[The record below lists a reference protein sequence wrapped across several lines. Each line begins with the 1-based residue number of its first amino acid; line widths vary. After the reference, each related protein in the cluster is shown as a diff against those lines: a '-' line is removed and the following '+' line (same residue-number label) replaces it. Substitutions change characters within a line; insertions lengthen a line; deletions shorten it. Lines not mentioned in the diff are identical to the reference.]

1 MSIVN
6 RITTNALIA
15 PASLDLALAALPE
28 VVDVV
33 VPLVAGAAAV
43 TILLLL
49 SRRARHARIRELE
62 RCLDACR
69 HESETILNA
78 ANGIVW
84 TAAADG
90 SLIRHA
96 AWARLTG
103 QTPDQLRGLG
113 WMDAV
118 HPEDRARSLLAW
130 TTALSQQVPFELFHR
145 IRRADGRHHHMLA
158 RAVPFHG
165 APQEERWLGLHIDLS
180 EHLPLHDAGAH
191 YIHRVLDHLFS
202 FVSVLSV
209 DGTLIMTNEAP
220 LKAAGIRFEDV
231 AGKPFW
237 DCYWWNWSPAVQA
250 QLKRAI
256 AHAAGGVSSRYDAE
270 IRIAGGTLI
279 TMDFMLAPMRD
290 EDGRI
295 THLIPSGVDVSDRK
309 NAERALAERE
319 QFYRQLIEGMPL
331 LTWTC
336 LPDGSCDYVS
346 NRWQSYAGQDADFAG
361 GFATMD
367 PIHPQDRAAAAAAW
381 HKNVAEGNGFEL
393 EMRIR
398 RHDGVYRWF
407 ACYVTP
413 LRDTRDQI
421 VKWCCTGIDT
431 DDRKQMEEALR
442 QSETSLRTM
451 NSTLEKRVRDR
462 TAEAVAR
469 SEQLRALAL
478 DLAETESRER
488 KRLAQ
493 ILHDHFQQLVS
504 AAKLKAGLLRRKSDN
519 EPSQKALRDIESLLE
534 EAINASRSV
543 ATELSPPVLHD
554 AGLVA
559 AFQWLL
565 RRMEQDHQLVINM
578 ETSGQCEPDNEQVR
592 TIVFECTREILF
604 NVRKH
609 AGVDTASLRVER
621 LPEGL
626 LRIQVTDR
634 GRGFDTM
641 KLERRNSS
649 DTSFGLFSIRERLG
663 LIGGLLTVRSKPGE
677 GTCVEI
683 SVPCVSSPQRGAA
696 RISLELGPPQGPSLP
711 QSRKLRVLVAD
722 DHAIFR
728 EGLVAL
734 LTQETGVEVIAQ
746 AGDGVEAV
754 EMARQ
759 YRPDVM
765 IVDISM
771 PRMNGVQVTSTISRE
786 LPEIRIIGLSM
797 YEQQDMAKAML
808 DAGAMAYCPK
818 SGAADDTLLNL
829 LRSAATAP
837 AAG

>member
-1 MSIVN
+1 ML
-6 RITTNALIA
+6 ITVADPI
-15 PASLDLALAALPE
+15 AALPAAFALE
-28 VVDVV
+28 L
-33 VPLVAGAAAV
+33 PQIAWLAGTFAAGSAL
-43 TILLLL
+43 TYFALTRAR
-49 SRRARHARIRELE
+49 SRRARA
-62 RCLDACR
+62 LDLQHQLDVCR
-69 HESETILNA
+69 HELEAVTSA
-78 ANGIVW
+78 ANGITW
-84 TAAADG
+84 TASTNG
-90 SLIRHA
+90 SLVRDA
-96 AWARLTG
+96 AWGQLTG
-103 QTPDQLRGLG
+103 QSQAEMRDLG
-113 WMDAV
+113 WLDAL
-118 HPEDRARSLLAW
+118 HPEDRDRTLLAW
-130 TTALSQQVPFELFHR
+130 TTALSRHSTFETVHR
-145 IRRADGRHHHMLA
+145 VRLRDGTYREMLVKAIPLHGPPNA
-158 RAVPFHG
+158 RE
-165 APQEERWLGLHIDLS
+165 QWLGVHMDLS
-180 EHLPLHDAGAH
+180 AFRMADQLAEQAER
-191 YIHRVLDHLFS
+191 YVHRVLNHLFS
-202 FVSVLSV
+202 FVSVLTL
-209 DGTLIMTNEAP
+209 DGTLLMTNEAP
-220 LKAAGIRFEDV
+220 LRAGGIRLDEV
-231 AGKPFW
+231 KGKPFW
-237 DCYWWNWSPAVQA
+237 ETYWWSWSPAVQE

-256 AHAAGGVSSRYDAE
+256 AQAANGVSMRFDAE
-270 IRIAGGTLI
+270 IRVARGSLTTI
-279 TMDFMLAPMRD
+279 DFMLVPMRD
-290 EDGRI
+290 ESGTI

-336 LPDGSCDYVS
+336 LPDGTCDFVS
-346 NRWQSYAGQDADFAG
+346 NRWQTFAGQEADFRG

-367 PIHPQDRAAAAAAW
+367 QIHPDDRETVSRAW
-381 HKNVAEGNGFEL
+381 QQSVADSTGFQL
-393 EMRIR
+393 EMRMR
-398 RHDGVYRWF
+398 RHDGAYRWF

-413 LRDTRDQI
+413 LRNMRDEV

-442 QSETSLRTM
+442 YSETRLRTV
-451 NSTLEKRVRDR
+451 NSTLEKRVRER

-504 AAKLKAGLLRRKSDN
+504 AAKLKAGLLRRKTEAESA
-519 EPSQKALRDIESLLE
+519 QQALRDIESLLE

-543 ATELSPPVLHD
+543 ATQLSPPVLHD

-559 AFQWLL
+559 ALHWLV
-565 RRMEQDHQLVINM
+565 RRMEQDHQLSIDFQT
-578 ETSGQCEPDNEQVR
+578 EGECEPDNEQVR

-609 AGVDTASLRVER
+609 AAVDSATLRLQQ

-626 LRIQVTDR
+626 LRIEVTDR
-634 GRGFDTM
+634 GKGFDTM
-641 KLERRNSS
+641 KLERRHSG

-663 LIGGLLTVRSKPGE
+663 LIGGLLTVNSKPGA
-677 GTCVEI
+677 GTTVQM
-683 SVPCVSSPQRGAA
+683 SVPCVNQTRGGTAQEPALSPVTLD
-696 RISLELGPPQGPSLP
+696 SQGG
-711 QSRKLRVLVAD
+711 QTRKLRVLVAD

-734 LTQETGVEVIAQ
+734 LTQESNVEVVAQ
-746 AGDGVEAV
+746 AGDGVQAV

-786 LPEIRIIGLSM
+786 MPEMRIIGLSM

-808 DAGAMAYCPK
+808 DAGASAYCAK
-818 SGAADDTLLNL
+818 SGAADDTLLTL
-829 LRSAATAP
+829 LRSAATRA
-837 AAG
+837 